1 MNGYV
6 LGVLKAGLVYSVI
19 AGVFSLIV
27 SVIARLA
34 SKKKA
39 TLRFCIMRFSKGFFA
54 VALLHVYM
62 LLSLKYKFTPSGT
75 IGSVLDLLIIVAI
88 VVSVHKLTQL
98 LEGKKE
104 PESKN
109 GCLITFVSLI
119 GLIFVAIIGAVIYAV
134 NSQ

>member
-62 LLSLKYKFTPSGT
+62 LLSLKYKFTPAGT
-75 IGSVLDLLIIVAI
+75 IGSVLDLAIIVAI
-88 VVSVHKLTQL
+88 VVSVHKLTQFF
-98 LEGKKE
+98 EGEKE
-104 PESKN
+104 SEN
-109 GCLITFVSLI
+109 NN
-119 GLIFVAIIGAVIYAV
+119 V
-134 NSQ
+134 N